1 MEEIKDRKGNV
12 LYTVEADD
20 RRSAILRLAKDGASF
35 NGADLKCSVLRDTDL
50 SGVDFSGA
58 YLLGADFSGA
68 NLEYANFS
76 GAYLSSTYFENA
88 IANETVFKGANL
100 SGAYLKGANFGG
112 ANFHNADLNNADL
125 RDARLKDASFKNTN
139 LKWANLEGADL
150 RGTYLEGADF
160 NDAFLKNADFRGADI
175 DLSSWTLSC
184 KILHAVID
192 DRARIQLLYHAGKP
206 AGEVNDP
213 DLKALLNSEL
223 YKKVAN
229 KFHRKWECG
238 EV

>member
-12 LYTVEADD
+12 LYTVEADN

-35 NGADLKCSVLRDTDL
+35 KGADLKCSVLRNTNL

-58 YLLGADFSGA
+58 YLFGADFSGA
-68 NLEYANFS
+68 DLEGANFS
-76 GAYLSSTYFENA
+76 GAYLRNTYFDGA
-88 IANETVFKGANL
+88 IANEANFKGADF
-100 SGAYLKGANFGG
+100 SVSYLKGANFGG
-112 ANFHNADLNNADL
+112 ANFHSADLNNTDM
-125 RDARLKDASFKNTN
+125 RDTCLKDAYLKGAI

-150 RGTYLEGADF
+150 RGAYLENVDF
-160 NDAFLKNADFRGADI
+160 NDAFLKNADFRGADL
-175 DLSSWTLSC
+175 DFSSWTLSC
-184 KILHAVID
+184 KTLHAVID

-223 YKKVAN
+223 FKKVVN
-229 KFHRKWECG
+229 KFHRAQECG
-238 EV
+238 TY